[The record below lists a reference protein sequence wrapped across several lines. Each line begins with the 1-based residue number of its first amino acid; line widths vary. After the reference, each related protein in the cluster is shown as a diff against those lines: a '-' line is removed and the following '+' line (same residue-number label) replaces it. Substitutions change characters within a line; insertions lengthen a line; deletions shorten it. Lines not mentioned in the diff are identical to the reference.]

1 MDFLKLAWEYE
12 WITLDELKT
21 LVITEATPWGQ
32 ITPDEFKEITGQDF
46 KE

>member
-21 LVITEATPWGQ
+21 LVITKATPWGQ
-32 ITPDEFKEITGQDF
+32 ITLDEFKEITGQDF

>member
-21 LVITEATPWGQ
+21 LVITKVTPWGQ

>member
-21 LVITEATPWGQ
+21 LVITKATPWGQ
-32 ITPDEFKEITGQDF
+32 ITPDEFKEIPGQDF

>member
-12 WITLDELKT
+12 WIKLDELKT
-21 LVITEATPWGQ
+21 LVITKATPWGQ

>member
-1 MDFLKLAWEYE
+1 MDFLKLAWKYE

-21 LVITEATPWGQ
+21 LVITKATPWGQ

>member
-1 MDFLKLAWEYE
+1 MDFLKLAWEYK

-21 LVITEATPWGQ
+21 LVITKATPWGQ

>member
-21 LVITEATPWGQ
+21 LVITKATPWGQ
-32 ITPDEFKEITGQDF
+32 ITPDEFKEITDQDF

>member
-21 LVITEATPWGQ
+21 LVITKATPWGQ
-32 ITPDEFKEITGQDF
+32 ITPDEFKGITGQDF